1 MIVLWVCARL
11 LVSLTRRIAR
21 GGVAAAR
28 SGHSG
33 AGRRRAFAV
42 RQGIANLHR
51 PRNQT
56 TAVVMALGFGVF
68 LVATLWVVQNN
79 LLGWLDVDAGNA
91 APNLVF
97 FDIQRDQVEEVRA
110 ILDRHA
116 TSTPDLVAI
125 VPARLSAINGVPRD
139 TLLEQR
145 RERRI
150 EPWAVRREYRHTYR
164 DSLTG
169 SESLIAGEWFD
180 VAAPAPPGVARVSI
194 EEDVAKS
201 LDIGV
206 GDTITWDVTGVPVES
221 VITSVRSVDWARFET
236 NFFFVFEP
244 GALDNA
250 PHTLVSLVRVEN
262 DTARAAVQR
271 EVVERYANVSVV
283 DLATVQRTLRRI
295 IDRVSAAVRIMA
307 AFSVAG
313 GALVLFGAIAA
324 SRFQRVR
331 ESALL
336 RALGATRAQIRN
348 VLLVEYAALGAL
360 AALTGVALGAV
371 AGWLAMRFLFEME
384 FTLPLAALAGIW
396 LAVTVAA
403 AMIGMFNSREALRR
417 TPIVALREAES

>member
-1 MIVLWVCARL
+1 
-11 LVSLTRRIAR
+11 
-21 GGVAAAR
+21 
-28 SGHSG
+28 
-33 AGRRRAFAV
+33 
-42 RQGIANLHR
+42 
-51 PRNQT
+51 
-56 TAVVMALGFGVF
+56 
-68 LVATLWVVQNN
+68 
-79 LLGWLDVDAGNA
+79 
-91 APNLVF
+91 
-97 FDIQRDQVEEVRA
+97 
-110 ILDRHA
+110 
-116 TSTPDLVAI
+116 
-125 VPARLSAINGVPRD
+125 
-139 TLLEQR
+139 
-145 RERRI
+145 
-150 EPWAVRREYRHTYR
+150 
-164 DSLTG
+164 
-169 SESLIAGEWFD
+169 
-180 VAAPAPPGVARVSI
+180 
-194 EEDVAKS
+194 
-201 LDIGV
+201 
-206 GDTITWDVTGVPVES
+206 
-221 VITSVRSVDWARFET
+221 
-236 NFFFVFEP
+236 
-244 GALDNA
+244 
-250 PHTLVSLVRVEN
+250 VRVEN